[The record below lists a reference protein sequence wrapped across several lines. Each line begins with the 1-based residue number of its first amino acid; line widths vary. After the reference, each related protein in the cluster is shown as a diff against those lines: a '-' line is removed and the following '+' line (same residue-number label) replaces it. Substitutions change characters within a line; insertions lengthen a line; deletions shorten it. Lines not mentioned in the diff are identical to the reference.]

1 MASSP
6 VARWTRSR
14 SSTARGGRTAFRF
27 RRFQAVQTWTDP
39 NFAALMSGSPAS
51 KVRGMH
57 TTLVQRHQSSFKT
70 DGKHK
75 HGMFTGANIAKLK
88 QSTVQALVQHAELR
102 EVLRDLTYDW
112 FGFDRGR
119 TTNRASV

>member
-1 MASSP
+1 
-6 VARWTRSR
+6 
-14 SSTARGGRTAFRF
+14 
-27 RRFQAVQTWTDP
+27 
-39 NFAALMSGSPAS
+39 
-51 KVRGMH
+51 MH

-88 QSTVQALVQHAELR
+88 QSTVQALVQHAELQ
-102 EVLRDLTYDW
+102 EVLLDLTYDW

-119 TTNRASV
+119 TTNHPSV

>member
-1 MASSP
+1 LRLFLGLTVRHHGLS
-6 VARWTRSR
+6 TRYEHMV
-14 SSTARGGRTAFRF
+14 T
-27 RRFQAVQTWTDP
+27 
-39 NFAALMSGSPAS
+39 NFSGWAHFLMGTLMSGSPAS

-57 TTLVQRHQSSFKT
+57 SALVERHQASFVT

-88 QSTVQALVQHAELR
+88 QSTVRTLVQHEGLNEL
-102 EVLRDLTYDW
+102 LRDLTYDW

-119 TTNRASV
+119 ATNHPDK